1 MFWIMYLFISRLSDT
16 FVESLFRD
24 DKFHV
29 FKSILMSKNTQNSEP
44 WAKKTFLVILWIGQI
59 TNQLNDTQMT
69 IFGKDFLKITQKL
82 ISKYR

>member
-44 WAKKTFLVILWIGQI
+44 WAKK
-59 TNQLNDTQMT
+59 N
-69 IFGKDFLKITQKL
+69 
-82 ISKYR
+82 ISSDSLDRTDN